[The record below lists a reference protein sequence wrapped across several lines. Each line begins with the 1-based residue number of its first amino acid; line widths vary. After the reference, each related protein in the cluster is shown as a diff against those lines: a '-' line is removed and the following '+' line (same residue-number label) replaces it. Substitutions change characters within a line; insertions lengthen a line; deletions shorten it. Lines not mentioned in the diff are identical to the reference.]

1 MQKLL
6 LSSILVLGVSAIYS
20 YADTENTTMEKT
32 KTSLSKTEQ
41 KVTNKKSKKIQKS
54 EQSKTKMSKC
64 GAAHNKSKSG
74 KC

>member
-20 YADTENTTMEKT
+20 YAGTENTAIEQS
-32 KTSLSKTEQ
+32 KTSLSKAD
-41 KVTNKKSKKIQKS
+41 KKIVNKKSKKIHKT